1 MALDFDAATINEFL
15 ELATMFGL
23 RETSY
28 TELKREV
35 ATIVVDSAIPDPEK
49 AVESLGQYRLV
60 GAEQL
65 RPSDHVRWIRGAEAS
80 PTGRPSGPTL
90 GGFVTSIVPRED
102 GEHGIKCVNTIGRHF
117 QATTRPGLW
126 LFRRL
131 TEQEIVVLTVL
142 ESLDQ

>member
-60 GAEQL
+60 GAE
-65 RPSDHVRWIRGAEAS
+65 
-80 PTGRPSGPTL
+80 
-90 GGFVTSIVPRED
+90 
-102 GEHGIKCVNTIGRHF
+102 
-117 QATTRPGLW
+117 
-126 LFRRL
+126 
-131 TEQEIVVLTVL
+131 
-142 ESLDQ
+142 